1 LEAQEKI
8 GWLTMLR
15 GYWATTWQE
24 TFEETLYVASD
35 EDKKDQHKRLIQMA
49 GWQRKVLQTTW
60 GMSIK
65 LWTLHNNERHG
76 WDKESP
82 NRSQREVL
90 HKELEDLYLRK
101 DEYPARVQRLL
112 QGSYELHIQE
122 SVTKLA
128 NWLDAYKGTFAVTWA
143 PD

>member
-1 LEAQEKI
+1 
-8 GWLTMLR
+8 
-15 GYWATTWQE
+15 
-24 TFEETLYVASD
+24 
-35 EDKKDQHKRLIQMA
+35 MA

-65 LWTLHNNERHG
+65 LWTLRNNERHG
-76 WDKESP
+76 WDKES
-82 NRSQREVL
+82 RDQSRREVL

-101 DEYPARVQRLL
+101 DEYPAWVQRLL
-112 QGSYELHIQE
+112 RASYDTHIQE

-128 NWLDAYKGTFAVTWA
+128 DWLDAYKGTFAVTWA